1 LFTAHANDEL
11 RGAKRQMVNLFNKDR
26 QLLIDY
32 LQEAYESRLA
42 LGQNS
47 WQAVLYRTLLEDE
60 WFCNGGV
67 LT

>member
-1 LFTAHANDEL
+1 MIE
-11 RGAKRQMVNLFNKDR
+11 
-26 QLLIDY
+26 Y
-32 LQEAYESRLA
+32 LQEAYESRLE

-67 LT
+67 LSEAIQKNQNLQFL